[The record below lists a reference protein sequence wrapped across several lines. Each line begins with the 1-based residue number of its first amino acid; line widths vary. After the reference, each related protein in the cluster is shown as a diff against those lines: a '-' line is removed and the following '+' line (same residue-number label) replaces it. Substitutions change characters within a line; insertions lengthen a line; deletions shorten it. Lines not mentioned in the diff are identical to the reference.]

1 MQTSTYRFG
10 AGTVSISAFWRQPNG
25 NDATGS
31 FVAPL
36 LNLTLG
42 ICENC
47 NSTSEASGSVSA
59 ILGPGR
65 FDPTLAEILGVAERS
80 LGGSLSF
87 DGDLITGDGTSQS
100 RLGGSAS
107 GQVDLIVTAAV
118 PEPGLTALVV
128 LGALIVRFRR
138 RSSSAAR

>member
-1 MQTSTYRFG
+1 
-10 AGTVSISAFWRQPNG
+10 
-25 NDATGS
+25 
-31 FVAPL
+31 
-36 LNLTLG
+36 
-42 ICENC
+42 
-47 NSTSEASGSVSA
+47 VSA